1 MATGVYD
8 ATPVGVMPAT
18 GQKIA
23 LDTRRIAEWL
33 VRGVV
38 FALYALLFL
47 FTLVA
52 LGFIEIRQTNMTAF
66 NSLIATLEQRD
77 AYRRMLSLGTFDAL
91 LTTIRSQHDDAQ
103 NLLKNLDC
111 PKSESAAFDQT
122 TTGASAIE
130 NAAGAAAVAD
140 GCSKLRNDLQQH
152 LFSLTRAQDEILIK
166 RGTLE
171 QYYMQY
177 RDGIT
182 QQAAQIIPALR
193 FLDGDAGAPPWVI
206 PLARSS
212 FEITAMVLLVCM
224 GALGGVIS
232 LTRCFVEKNLPNP
245 AIPELFYKPA
255 MGAVVALG
263 IYVLFRAT
271 QLFFTGSGQ
280 TEGTASTSIFVLAA
294 LGLASGVC
302 ASDAIGQIEY
312 LAARVL
318 RRSGQVSSPQT
329 STESAPLPLPPPSQR
344 DPDHEQP
351 APEHIASGSNQPSSA
366 RAVPLVS

>member
-8 ATPVGVMPAT
+8 ATLVGVMPAT

-23 LDTRRIAEWL
+23 PDTRRVAEWL

-47 FTLVA
+47 FTMVA
-52 LGFIEIRQTNMTAF
+52 VGFIEIRQTNMAAF

-77 AYRRMLSLGTFDAL
+77 AYRITPFDAL
-91 LTTIRSQHDDAQ
+91 LTAIRSQRDDAQ
-103 NLLKNLDC
+103 KLLDNLNC
-111 PKSESAAFDQT
+111 PKSEPAAFGQT
-122 TTGASAIE
+122 TMGASAIE

-140 GCSKLRNDLQQH
+140 GCNKLRNDIQQH
-152 LFSLTRAQDEILIK
+152 LYSLTRAQDEILMK

-182 QQAAQIIPALR
+182 QQAPQIIPALR
-193 FLDGDAGAPPWVI
+193 FLDDGPSWVTA
-206 PLARSS
+206 LARSS
-212 FEITAMVLLVCM
+212 FEIMAMLLLVCM

-263 IYVLFRAT
+263 IYVLFRAS
-271 QLFFTGSGQ
+271 QLFFAGSSQ

-302 ASDAIGQIEY
+302 ASDAIGQIEA

-318 RRSGQVSSPQT
+318 RRSGQASSPQT
-329 STESAPLPLPPPSQR
+329 PTGAAPLPLPPPRNETRIMSSGHR
-344 DPDHEQP
+344 STSLRVRTSLR
-351 APEHIASGSNQPSSA
+351 APVRRRRQG
-366 RAVPLVS
+366 

>member
-8 ATPVGVMPAT
+8 ATPVGVIHAT

-23 LDTRRIAEWL
+23 PDTRRVVEWL

-52 LGFIEIRQTNMTAF
+52 IGFIEIRQTNMSAF

-77 AYRRMLSLGTFDAL
+77 AYRITPFDAL
-91 LTTIRSQHDDAQ
+91 LTKIRSQRDDAQ
-103 NLLKNLDC
+103 KLLDNLNC
-111 PKSESAAFDQT
+111 PKSEPVAFGQT

-140 GCSKLRNDLQQH
+140 GCSKLRNDIQQH
-152 LFSLTRAQDEILIK
+152 LYSLTRAQDEILMK

-302 ASDAIGQIEY
+302 ASDAIGQIEA

-318 RRSGQVSSPQT
+318 RRSGQESSPQT
-329 STESAPLPLPPPSQR
+329 PTGAAPLPLPPPSQR
-344 DPDHEQP
+344 DPEP
-351 APEHIASGSNQPSSA
+351 APEHIASGSNQP
-366 RAVPLVS
+366 